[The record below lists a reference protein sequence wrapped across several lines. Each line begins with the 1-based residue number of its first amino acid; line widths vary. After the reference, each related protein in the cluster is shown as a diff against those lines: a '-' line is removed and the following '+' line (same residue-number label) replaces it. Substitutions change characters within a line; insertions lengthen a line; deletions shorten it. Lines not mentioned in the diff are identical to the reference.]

1 MSIPKVFEQPL
12 SLWEPLLGNENLWG
26 ALGNPFRTQ
35 DGTGD
40 MAFLPPCDITEEK
53 NAFNIHVDLPGIEKK
68 DINVTLQEGI
78 LHIEAESSS
87 VEENKEGDKV
97 IRSERRYGKQIRRF
111 NLGRQVSDNDVK
123 ASFKNGVLRLQVP
136 KSKPVDAACKKI
148 AVH

>member
-1 MSIPKVFEQPL
+1 MC
-12 SLWEPLLGNENLWG
+12 LLGL
-26 ALGNPFRTQ
+26 LSYTH
-35 DGTGD
+35 
-40 MAFLPPCDITEEK
+40 ITEEK

-87 VEENKEGDKV
+87 VQENKEGDKV

-136 KSKPVDAACKKI
+136 KTKPVDAACKKI

>member
-1 MSIPKVFEQPL
+1 M
-12 SLWEPLLGNENLWG
+12 
-26 ALGNPFRTQ
+26 
-35 DGTGD
+35 
-40 MAFLPPCDITEEK
+40 
-53 NAFNIHVDLPGIEKK
+53 
-68 DINVTLQEGI
+68 
-78 LHIEAESSS
+78 HIEAESSS

-123 ASFKNGVLRLQVP
+123 ASFKNGVLRLKVP

>member
-53 NAFNIHVDLPGIEKK
+53 KRV
-68 DINVTLQEGI
+68 
-78 LHIEAESSS
+78 
-87 VEENKEGDKV
+87 
-97 IRSERRYGKQIRRF
+97 
-111 NLGRQVSDNDVK
+111 
-123 ASFKNGVLRLQVP
+123 
-136 KSKPVDAACKKI
+136 
-148 AVH
+148 